1 VLFTNG
7 PTRYSPEGRWH
18 LFAWQV
24 DQVQR
29 TAVDPQYSGLT
40 PAPDPPRLRG
50 YSPRTATGIGF
61 GSTVAELRAVYGRR
75 LRITGE
81 PGMTYQFTVGRGAT
95 IALFG
100 SLSGGTVQSTVTW
113 LAAGAVCGE

>member
-1 VLFTNG
+1 
-7 PTRYSPEGRWH
+7 